1 MIKENGMSYRSIK
14 RFGAVVFTLI
24 LGLEVGS
31 GGQVAFAA
39 ESPRPAPIRIDAP
52 MTPANSVL
60 FDFGYGQILRVP
72 KILFPAS
79 IIPKDPRQPLKAQ
92 MLSMTFQFP
101 DMVQGGYS
109 SGADIIFEMQ
119 AGRHVRQPDRFPV
132 NIVWMF
138 YSDEKMA
145 NIPWERREEIPFPDV
160 RPSRMLRNHE
170 QGISDYAEHKHLPYV
185 PPTIVDSK
193 YRGLREVH
201 FAILD
206 QAYHDRE
213 VKLAKERGV
222 DWDKAQGTTYIER
235 VGSPY
240 ELLMDCDDPSS
251 LKCQAYVYSKSSH
264 FQYRMIFPP
273 NAVAHADE
281 LIRSINR
288 MVDGWIQK

>member
-1 MIKENGMSYRSIK
+1 MIKENRMGIRLIQRFFAVSVALVLGM
-14 RFGAVVFTLI
+14 G
-24 LGLEVGS
+24 VGD
-31 GGQVAFAA
+31 QVAYAVD
-39 ESPRPAPIRIDAP
+39 SPQPPLMRLDAP
-52 MTPANSVL
+52 VTLTNSVL

-72 KILFPAS
+72 KILFPPS
-79 IIPKDPRQPLKAQ
+79 IIPKDPHQPLKAQ

-109 SGADIIFEMQ
+109 SGMDTIFDMQ
-119 AGRHVRQPDRFPV
+119 AGRHVRNPDRFPV

-138 YSDEKMA
+138 YSDEEMA
-145 NIPWERREEIPFPDV
+145 NLPWERRAEIPFLDV
-160 RPSRMLRNHE
+160 RPTRMFRNQV
-170 QGISDYAEHKHLPYV
+170 QGISDFAQYEHRSFV

-193 YRGLREVH
+193 YKGLREVH

-206 QAYHDRE
+206 QAYYDKQ

-222 DWDKAQGTTYIER
+222 NWEAAQRTTYIEG

-240 ELLMDCDDPSS
+240 ELLMECDHPSS

-273 NAVAHADE
+273 EAVAHADE
-281 LIRSINR
+281 LIRTINR